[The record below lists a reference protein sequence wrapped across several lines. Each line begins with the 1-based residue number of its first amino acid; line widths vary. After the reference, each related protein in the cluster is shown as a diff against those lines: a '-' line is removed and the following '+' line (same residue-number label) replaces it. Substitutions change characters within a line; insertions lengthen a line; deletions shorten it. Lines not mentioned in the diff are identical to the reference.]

1 MGSKLEQFHPLFQS
15 FTRFILS
22 KGWIYI
28 LLLSCILFFYQ
39 LIFHNGIEIGL
50 AFAFIPIA
58 ICMVILIISQ
68 PYKSFYLLF
77 IANYLLLII
86 SRFVDIKL
94 GISTL
99 IFALLMLVVVIMR
112 SMYEKIQWG
121 KTEKAVYA
129 LWSIWT
135 LYCVA
140 QIFNPNN
147 VQEAWNIYI
156 PMYVVYPFICLI
168 LVPLSIKNIK
178 NIELLLVIWVIF
190 IFVMG
195 IKGYW
200 QRNRGFTSAELYWL
214 YVEGGARTHFI
225 WSGIRYFSFFTD
237 AANYGVNM
245 GMAIVAFFISFI
257 HTKNFIL
264 KLLLLGGIVAA
275 AYGLGISGTR
285 TAIAVPIAG
294 LALYIFLS
302 GSKRAAIIGVLSLVI
317 FVGFFAFTTIGDSNQ
332 YIRKMRS
339 AFRPTADASYLVRVE
354 NRKKIAEYMA
364 DKPFGY
370 GIGLGSKSER
380 FNPQKVMPIPP
391 DSWLVN
397 VWADTGIVGVTL
409 YCLIHVIL
417 FAWCSWILKYRIRNK
432 QLRGLLTA
440 WLCMNAGFFVATYA
454 NDVMQY
460 PNAIIVYT
468 GFALCFA
475 GVQID
480 KSLAKAEAGEENL
493 EEKSDAV

>member
-1 MGSKLEQFHPLFQS
+1 MGSKLEKFYQLFQTLTQ
-15 FTRFILS
+15 FLLS

-28 LLLSCILFFYQ
+28 LLLSCILFFYR

-50 AFAFIPIA
+50 AFASIPI
-58 ICMVILIISQ
+58 ILCCLFFAMIR
-68 PYKSFYLLF
+68 PYKAFYLLF

-86 SRFVDIKL
+86 SRFIDIKL
-94 GISTL
+94 GVSTL
-99 IFALLMLVVVIMR
+99 VFSLIMLIVVIMR
-112 SMYEKIQWG
+112 SMYERVQWG
-121 KTEKAVYA
+121 KTEKAIYA
-129 LWSIWT
+129 LWGIWT

-147 VQEAWNIYI
+147 IQEAWNIYSS
-156 PMYVVYPFICLI
+156 MYIIYPFICLI
-168 LVPLSIKNIK
+168 LVPLSIKTIK
-178 NIELLLVIWVIF
+178 GIEILLVIWVIF
-190 IFVMG
+190 ILIMG

-245 GMAIVAFFISFI
+245 GMAIVAFLISLI
-257 HTKNFIL
+257 YTKKNIF

-275 AYGLGISGTR
+275 IYGLGISGTR
-285 TAIAVPIAG
+285 TAIAVPLAG
-294 LALYIFLS
+294 LGLYIFLS
-302 GSKRAAIIGVLSLVI
+302 GSKKAAIMGILILTFFI
-317 FVGFFAFTTIGDSNQ
+317 GFFAFTTIGDSNQ

-339 AFRPTADASYLVRVE
+339 AFNPTKDASYLVRVE

-370 GIGLGSKSER
+370 GIGLGGKGER
-380 FNPQKVMPIPP
+380 FNPKKLMPIPP

-397 VWADTGIVGVTL
+397 VWTDTGIVGVTL
-409 YCLIHVIL
+409 YCIIHVIL

-440 WLCMNAGFFVATYA
+440 WLCMNAGFFVATYG

-475 GVQID
+475 GVHID
-480 KSLAKAEAGEENL
+480 KKLTEEEEENKKNIPIL
-493 EEKSDAV
+493 

>member
-1 MGSKLEQFHPLFQS
+1 MGSKFEQFHPLFQS
-15 FTRFILS
+15 FTRFTLS

-28 LLLSCILFFYQ
+28 LLLSCIYFFYR
-39 LIFHNGIEIGL
+39 LIFQNGIEVSL
-50 AFAFIPIA
+50 VFASIPMA
-58 ICMVILIISQ
+58 ICAAMFIITK

-99 IFALLMLVVVIMR
+99 VFSFLMLIVVIMR
-112 SMYEKIQWG
+112 TIYKPIQWG
-121 KTEKAVYA
+121 KSEKFVYV

-475 GVQID
+475 GIHID
-480 KSLAKAEAGEENL
+480 KSLAKAEAEKESQ